1 MPAGSGAIELEEIV
15 CPLCR
20 AAEYRHY
27 LTGSDVLAGV
37 PGEFQVVKCLSCRHI
52 YMNPRPTLET
62 LAACYP
68 SGYGPHRKQEDGD
81 AGSVDQIVDAHGES
95 QSPSATTAK
104 PWYLSSFVRSI
115 PGLKSLYRWLSDTR
129 STVLPAAP
137 QEGSRALE
145 LGCGTGQF
153 LQSLN
158 RVGWNCEG
166 VELVTAAAEQAR
178 QRGFEIHEGTLESA
192 QFPDCRFDAA
202 FAWHVLEHLPDV
214 RSSLVELHRVLKP
227 NGLLAFSLPNVGCWE
242 PYVFGRN
249 WYVWELPRHLH
260 FFNPSRLRRLL
271 EETGF
276 EEIRIEHQRNSSYV
290 VGSLGL
296 LLRRILPNSKMTASL
311 IEYPNHPT
319 MWGQLA
325 MAPFAIVMAW
335 LRQGGRITVT
345 ARCGKNSTDGEQR

>member
-1 MPAGSGAIELEEIV
+1 MPVGSDAVQLEKIA
-15 CPLCR
+15 CPLCQ

-27 LTGSDVLAGV
+27 LTGRDVAMGV
-37 PGEFQVVKCLSCRHI
+37 PGTFQLVTCRSCRHI

-68 SGYGPHRKQEDGD
+68 SGYGPHRSQEHGDGC
-81 AGSVDQIVDAHGES
+81 SVDQPKDLKSES
-95 QSPSATTAK
+95 QAASSNTSQ
-104 PWYLSSFVRSI
+104 PWYLRSFVRSI

-137 QEGSRALE
+137 DEGSRALE

-153 LQSLN
+153 LESLKA
-158 RVGWNCEG
+158 VGWNCEG

-178 QRGFEIHEGTLESA
+178 GRGFEIHEGTLESA
-192 QFPDCRFDAA
+192 QFSDSSFDAA

-214 RSSLVELHRVLKP
+214 RSSLIELHRVLKP
-227 NGLLAFSLPNVGCWE
+227 QGLLACSMPNVGCWE
-242 PYVFGRN
+242 PYVFGGN
-249 WYVWELPRHLH
+249 WYLWEWPRHLH
-260 FFNPSRLRRLL
+260 FFNPKRLRRLL

-276 EEIRIEHQRNSSYV
+276 EEIRIEHQRNSLNV

-296 LLRRILPNSKMTASL
+296 LLRRMFPNSRLAARIL
-311 IEYPNHPT
+311 EFPNRPT

-335 LRQGGRITVT
+335 LHQGGRITVT
-345 ARCGKNSTDGEQR
+345 ARCRKNSTSGEQP